1 MEIIMKKLMIVGCLL
16 CASPVRAATIEIIL
30 SPSVAQ
36 SAALIDRVE
45 ARQERD
51 FRRYGNTNANLRD
64 LDGQS
69 RLARV
74 AWAGSLIKDPAS
86 YGLQNLIQAL
96 ATDSLVR
103 SNKPEARVRFTIN
116 RMRIKNHP
124 VARIS
129 GDSSAIFGSAE
140 LLDEKGA
147 VLKSEKI
154 IAYSSQLFGSGRNNM
169 TGNYQFDEYDDT
181 SRIGPAVARFI
192 EKSLEKLYSGEN
204 FPGPELVVHGP
215 GVRIIEHGF

>member
-1 MEIIMKKLMIVGCLL
+1 MKKLTLL
-16 CASPVRAATIEIIL
+16 GILFCASSVSAAPVEIIL

-36 SAALIDRVE
+36 SAASIDRVE

-51 FRRYGNTNANLRD
+51 FRRYGNTNADLRD
-64 LDGQS
+64 LEDRA

-96 ATDSLVR
+96 AADSLAR
-103 SNKPEARVRFTIN
+103 ANKPDARVRLTIN

-129 GDSSAIFGSAE
+129 GDSSAIFGLAE
-140 LLDEKGA
+140 LLDEKGV

-154 IAYSSQLFGSGRNNM
+154 IAYSSQLFGTGRSTL
-169 TGNYQFDEYDDT
+169 TGNYQFDERDDI
-181 SRIGPAVARFI
+181 SRIGPAVSRFV
-192 EKSLEKLYSGEN
+192 EKSLEKLYPDEN
-204 FPGPELVVHGP
+204 FPGPELVVRGP
-215 GVRIIEHGF
+215 NVRIIGHGF